1 MAFYYNSCKQIQ
13 EIILTGKLLPKI
25 QSPTNDTQWGKQA
38 KLPVLSELKDD
49 SNKLVKIIIILLL
62 LL

>member
-1 MAFYYNSCKQIQ
+1 MQIQ
-13 EIILTGKLLPKI
+13 EIILTGNLLPKI
-25 QSPTNDTQWGKQA
+25 QSPANETQRKKQA

-62 LL
+62 LLL